1 MKMATDESK
10 LVGSI
15 LHKIS
20 HRGIPTFCSVKVEQY
35 ALKSAMD
42 AGIIDFEP
50 VNDLSK
56 IKFNICIKNVC
67 KRRMEYLKWM
77 LAACC
82 VPELLVDDEHV
93 DVLINKY
100 KSICTEPEKRFF
112 ENLISLLPDKRL
124 AFFVRPQVRIASIVP
139 SLDNASLID
148 SASRVDFAIEVPY
161 FGQGLKM
168 IIEIDEPFYNQ
179 KPRHHNDPSDRAL
192 DEARDKTLKRGGW
205 KVYRLKLEQEKS
217 WMNQIRDIISR
228 IKFHVPEKLLEAA
241 AQLRSF
247 DPERRRAIQGLI
259 FLPLAEGQLT
269 AAISNIIYNN
279 KQAEIAVDDPQD
291 IGLGIVVEAVA
302 ETLEKHI
309 FTSFRERFRKN

>member
-1 MKMATDESK
+1 MATDESK

-20 HRGIPTFCSVKVEQY
+20 NRGIPAFCSVKVERY
-35 ALKSAMD
+35 ALKRAMD
-42 AGIIDFEP
+42 AGILDFEP

-67 KRRMEYLKWM
+67 KRRVHYLKWM
-77 LAACC
+77 LASCC
-82 VPELLVDDEHV
+82 VPELLVDDEHI

-100 KSICTEPEKRFF
+100 KSICTEPERRFF
-112 ENLISLLPDKRL
+112 ENLISLLPDKRI

-139 SLDNASLID
+139 YLDNASLID

-179 KPRHHNDPSDRAL
+179 KPSHHNDPSDK
-192 DEARDKTLKRGGW
+192 ARDKARDKALERAGW

-228 IKFHVPEKLLEAA
+228 IKFHVSEALLGAA
-241 AQLRSF
+241 AHLRSF
-247 DPERRRAIQGLI
+247 DSERRRAIQGLI

-269 AAISNIIYNN
+269 AAISNIIYNSN
-279 KQAEIAVDDPQD
+279 
-291 IGLGIVVEAVA
+291 
-302 ETLEKHI
+302 H
-309 FTSFRERFRKN
+309 SRNSC